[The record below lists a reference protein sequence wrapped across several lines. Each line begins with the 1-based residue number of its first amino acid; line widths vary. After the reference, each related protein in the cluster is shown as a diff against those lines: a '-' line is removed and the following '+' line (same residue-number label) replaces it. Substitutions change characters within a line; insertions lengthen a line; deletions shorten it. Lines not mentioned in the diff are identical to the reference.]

1 MHRSGLATQPDTL
14 WRVENGEEADVKE
27 SSGGR
32 ARGEGLS
39 RQVPEE
45 TVEVRPTNL

>member
-1 MHRSGLATQPDTL
+1 MHRSGLAIQPDTL
-14 WRVENGEEADVKE
+14 WRVENGEEADIEK
-27 SSGGR
+27 SGGDS